1 MTDREPEE
9 GPEERPG
16 PHPAEGGE
24 DPSGGEPEEPRG
36 RSEEPEEPG
45 RPPGGFPPGEHPTGA
60 PPEPVTGEP
69 SEGPSGRAQ
78 AGFEH
83 AGYAPGYGE
92 TDMAGAG
99 VGSYPGGP
107 PPPPPPQGPPWGAPP
122 PGGYGPPPPKPTPWG
137 KIIGIGCGVLLLL
150 LLLLGGCT
158 ALLLVAAGGGGT
170 SPDVSETVGP
180 GDTPTAEDVTEEIT
194 ARMTDFEPSPLYSDG
209 EYTSVEVTITNDGE
223 EEIDINPLYFS
234 IVDTEGVEHETGE
247 AIALDD
253 NALDVQKL
261 DPGETVSGTI
271 TVRGAVDVDRIV
283 FDPFY
288 HGPVEV
294 PVARE

>member
-9 GPEERPG
+9 GPKGRPG

-24 DPSGGEPEEPRG
+24 GPSGAK
-36 RSEEPEEPG
+36 PEEPG
-45 RPPGGFPPGEHPTGA
+45 PGGFAPGEHPTGA

-99 VGSYPGGP
+99 AGSFPAGP
-107 PPPPPPQGPPWGAPP
+107 PPPGPGWATPQF
-122 PGGYGPPPPKPTPWG
+122 GGYGPPPPKPTPWG
-137 KIIGIGCGVLLLL
+137 KIIGIGCGILLLL

-158 ALLLVAAGGGGT
+158 ALLLVAAGGDGFA
-170 SPDVSETVGP
+170 PDRPEVGEPEETP
-180 GDTPTAEDVTEEIT
+180 ADEAVTEEIT
-194 ARMTDFEPSPLYSDG
+194 ARVVEFEPSPLYIEG
-209 EYTSVEVTITNDGE
+209 EFTSVEVSVTNDGE
-223 EEIDINPLYFS
+223 DDIDINPLYFTV
-234 IVDTEGVEHETGE
+234 VDTEGVEHEV
-247 AIALDD
+247 AIAMDD
-253 NALDVQKL
+253 NELDVQEVS
-261 DPGETVSGTI
+261 PGETATGTI
-271 TVRGAVDVDRIV
+271 TVRGDVQVEHIV

-294 PVARE
+294 PVSQE